1 MKKLVFFI
9 YALIAYLVF
18 IASFLYAIGFLGN
31 FYVPKSI
38 DSGLES
44 GMFTSLLVNTLLLG
58 LFAIPHSIMA
68 RPVVKKWLTKF
79 IHPAVERSTY
89 VLLSSL
95 LLFFLFWQW
104 QPLTQSIWQTENGGV
119 VTLLNGMYFLGWLIV
134 LLSTFMINHLQLFG
148 LFQVNN
154 FIKERSSNNPKFI
167 KRYLYKIIRHP
178 MMLGFLIAFWFTPKM
193 SLGHLLFAVLST
205 AYIFVAVKYFEEKD
219 LLNELGE
226 DYKQYKNEVPMLFPF
241 TKKKLK

>member
-58 LFAIPHSIMA
+58 LFAIPHSIIA
-68 RPVVKKWLTKF
+68 RPVVKNWLTKF

-104 QPLTQSIWQTENGGV
+104 QPLTQSIWQTKNGGV

>member
-95 LLFFLFWQW
+95 LLFILFWQW
-104 QPLTQSIWQTENGGV
+104 QPLNQSIWQTENGGV

>member
-154 FIKERSSNNPKFI
+154 FIKERSSNSPKFI
-167 KRYLYKIIRHP
+167 KRYLYKIIRYP

-193 SLGHLLFAVLST
+193 SLGHLLFAILST

-241 TKKKLK
+241 TKKRMK

>member
-9 YALIAYLVF
+9 YAL

-68 RPVVKKWLTKF
+68 RPVVKNWLTKF

>member
-1 MKKLVFFI
+1 MATFKSK
-9 YALIAYLVF
+9 YL
-18 IASFLYAIGFLGN
+18 ADR
-31 FYVPKSI
+31 K
-38 DSGLES
+38 
-44 GMFTSLLVNTLLLG
+44 
-58 LFAIPHSIMA
+58 
-68 RPVVKKWLTKF
+68 R
-79 IHPAVERSTY
+79 
-89 VLLSSL
+89 
-95 LLFFLFWQW
+95 
-104 QPLTQSIWQTENGGV
+104 GV

-205 AYIFVAVKYFEEKD
+205 VYIFVAVKYFEEKD

>member
-31 FYVPKSI
+31 IYVPKSI
-38 DSGLES
+38 DSCLES
-44 GMFTSLLVNTLLLG
+44 GMFTPLLVNTLLLG

-104 QPLTQSIWQTENGGV
+104 QPLTQSIWLTENGGV

-134 LLSTFMINHLQLFG
+134 LLSTFMINHLQRFG

-154 FIKERSSNNPKFI
+154 FIKERSSNSPKFI